1 MNRAPLL
8 SEDYSKRHYKLSVP
22 TTIKR
27 DYDPTFRTRL
37 QSEEWSERDP
47 SQDPPRDVLSESEYQ
62 SIDEDDGIDPLPLT
76 TARHLDGALDRDSIS
91 DLIGIAL
98 IGDAEDSRSVTVCD
112 ALSVIPFDRK
122 SSPQR
127 DC

>member
-8 SEDYSKRHYKLSVP
+8 SEDGTKRPYKLSVP
-22 TTIKR
+22 TTIKA
-27 DYDPTFRTRL
+27 DYDPALRGRL
-37 QSEEWSERDP
+37 QSEDWSERDL

-62 SIDEDDGIDPLPLT
+62 SVVDDEDGLNPLPLST
-76 TARHLDGALDRDSIS
+76 GRHLDRESIS

-112 ALSVIPFDRK
+112 ALSVSFHLIGDAVR
-122 SSPQR
+122 R
-127 DC
+127 EIGR